1 ATTNARYSISFTKSS
16 YQELVYQFDAKM
28 KMKIFFCFIVSFF
41 IVKAYEEF
49 RGNQVLRIIPSNDV
63 QLKVLK
69 KWISSNPLVDLWKE
83 PSAPGHVVDIHMP
96 KGKISSF
103 EKLLT
108 AHGIS
113 YNIMVPD
120 VEDLLNEEELSNMKN
135 SFSAYAFNAFDYN
148 KFNDWPEIR
157 RELENLV
164 SIYSSKA
171 SLFNVGKTY
180 KGEEQI
186 GIKVTNGDGRSKPV
200 VWIDGGIHA
209 REWISPATVMYF
221 MNKMLIDQTDRRVS
235 QALAKYDFFFMPV
248 FNIDGYK
255 YTFTGRQARLWRKTR
270 KPYSWY
276 QFPCKGADPNRN
288 WDSHWDEAIGTSD
301 FCMYENYRGPKPFSE
316 VEVANVARFLK
327 TLNLK
332 SYWNVHAYGQYV
344 LYPWSWT
351 KKPAPEAAQMKNVG
365 DVFAA
370 AARLRYGTLYQVGQP
385 ADILYAV
392 SGGSIDYTYEKLG
405 VVYSYALE
413 LRDTGRYG
421 FVLPANQ
428 IQPSGEETSDAFLAA
443 VLAMK

>member
-1 ATTNARYSISFTKSS
+1 MKTLIS
-16 YQELVYQFDAKM
+16 LA
-28 KMKIFFCFIVSFF
+28 FFVLA
-41 IVKAYEEF
+41 VAAYEEF
-49 RGNQVLRIIPSNDV
+49 RGDQVIRIEPKSVAHLVI
-63 QLKVLK
+63 LK
-69 KWISSNPLVDLWKE
+69 KYIQSNNDLDVWKE

-135 SFSAYAFNAFDYN
+135 SFYSSFDYN
-148 KFNDWPEIR
+148 KYNRWSDIKM
-157 RELENLV
+157 ELQNLARSNRGIV
-164 SIYSSKA
+164 
-171 SLFNVGKTY
+171 SLFQVGRTY
-180 KGEEQI
+180 EGETMI
-186 GIKVTNGDGRSKPV
+186 GLKVTNGDGRSKPV

-221 MNKMLIDQTDRRVS
+221 MNKMITQQRSDNRVA
-235 QALAKYDFFFMPV
+235 QALAKYDFYFMPV

-255 YTFTGRQARLWRKTR
+255 YTHTGRRARFWRKTR
-270 KPYSWY
+270 KPYGWY
-276 QFPCKGADPNRN
+276 CYGADPNRN
-288 WDSHWDEAIGTSD
+288 WDSHWETGVGTSSNCQSD
-301 FCMYENYRGPKPFSE
+301 VYRGPQPASE
-316 VEVANVARFLK
+316 VEVQNVQRYLGA
-327 TLNLK
+327 LNLK
-332 SYWNVHAYGQYV
+332 SYWNVHAYSQLV
-344 LYPWSWT
+344 LTPWSWT
-351 KKPAPEAAQMKNVG
+351 TTLPRDYSEIKRVG
-365 DVFAA
+365 DVFANA
-370 AARLRYGTLYQVGQP
+370 VSRRYGTQYKVGP
-385 ADILYAV
+385 PSRILYAV
-392 SGGSIDYTYEKLG
+392 SGGSIDYTYEKLD

>member
-1 ATTNARYSISFTKSS
+1 MKALIS
-16 YQELVYQFDAKM
+16 LA
-28 KMKIFFCFIVSFF
+28 FFVLA
-41 IVKAYEEF
+41 VAAYEEF
-49 RGNQVLRIIPSNDV
+49 RGDQVIRIEPKSVAHLVI
-63 QLKVLK
+63 LK
-69 KWISSNPLVDLWKE
+69 KYIESNNDLDVWKE

-135 SFSAYAFNAFDYN
+135 SFYSSFDYN
-148 KFNDWPEIR
+148 KYNRWSDIKM
-157 RELENLV
+157 ELQNLARSNRGIV
-164 SIYSSKA
+164 
-171 SLFNVGKTY
+171 SLFQVGRTY
-180 KGEEQI
+180 EGETMI
-186 GIKVTNGDGRSKPV
+186 GLKVTNGDGRSKPV

-221 MNKMLIDQTDRRVS
+221 MNKMITQQRSDNRVA
-235 QALAKYDFFFMPV
+235 QALAKYDFYFMPV

-255 YTFTGRQARLWRKTR
+255 YTHTGRRARFWRKTR
-270 KPYSWY
+270 KPYGWY
-276 QFPCKGADPNRN
+276 CYGADPNRN
-288 WDSHWDEAIGTSD
+288 WDSHWETGVGTSSNCQSD
-301 FCMYENYRGPKPFSE
+301 VYRGPQPASE
-316 VEVANVARFLK
+316 VEVQNVQRYLGA
-327 TLNLK
+327 LNLK
-332 SYWNVHAYGQYV
+332 SYWNVHAYSQLV
-344 LYPWSWT
+344 LTPWSWT
-351 KKPAPEAAQMKNVG
+351 TTLPRDYSEIKRVG
-365 DVFAA
+365 DVFANA
-370 AARLRYGTLYQVGQP
+370 VSRRYGTQYKVGP
-385 ADILYAV
+385 PSRILYAV

>member
-1 ATTNARYSISFTKSS
+1 MKTLIS
-16 YQELVYQFDAKM
+16 LA
-28 KMKIFFCFIVSFF
+28 FFVLA
-41 IVKAYEEF
+41 VAAYEEF
-49 RGNQVLRIIPSNDV
+49 RGDQVIRIEPKSVAHLVI
-63 QLKVLK
+63 LK
-69 KWISSNPLVDLWKE
+69 KYIESNNDLDVWKE

-135 SFSAYAFNAFDYN
+135 SFFSSFDYN
-148 KFNDWPEIR
+148 KYNRWSDIKM
-157 RELENLV
+157 ELQNLARSNRGIV
-164 SIYSSKA
+164 
-171 SLFNVGKTY
+171 SLFQVGRTY
-180 KGEEQI
+180 EGETMI
-186 GIKVTNGDGRSKPV
+186 GLKVTNGDGRSKPV

-221 MNKMLIDQTDRRVS
+221 MNKMITQQRSDNRVA
-235 QALAKYDFFFMPV
+235 QALAKYDFYFMPV

-255 YTFTGRQARLWRKTR
+255 YTHTGRRARFWRKTR
-270 KPYSWY
+270 KPYGWY
-276 QFPCKGADPNRN
+276 CYGADPNRN
-288 WDSHWDEAIGTSD
+288 WDSHWETGVGTSSNCQSD
-301 FCMYENYRGPKPFSE
+301 VYRGPKPASE
-316 VEVANVARFLK
+316 VEVQNVQRYLGA
-327 TLNLK
+327 LNLK
-332 SYWNVHAYGQYV
+332 SYWNVHAYSQLV
-344 LYPWSWT
+344 LTPWSWT
-351 KKPAPEAAQMKNVG
+351 TTLPRDYSEIKRVG
-365 DVFAA
+365 DVFANA
-370 AARLRYGTLYQVGQP
+370 VSRRYGTQYKVGP
-385 ADILYAV
+385 PSRILYAV

>member
-1 ATTNARYSISFTKSS
+1 S

-49 RGNQVLRIIPSNDV
+49 RGDQVIRIEPKSVAHLVI
-63 QLKVLK
+63 LK
-69 KWISSNPLVDLWKE
+69 KYIQSNNDLDVWKE

-135 SFSAYAFNAFDYN
+135 SFYSSFDYN
-148 KFNDWPEIR
+148 KYNRWSDIKM
-157 RELENLV
+157 ELQNLARSNRGIV
-164 SIYSSKA
+164 
-171 SLFNVGKTY
+171 SLFQVGRTY
-180 KGEEQI
+180 EGETMI
-186 GIKVTNGDGRSKPV
+186 GLKVTNGDGRSKPV

-221 MNKMLIDQTDRRVS
+221 MNKMITQQRSDNRVA
-235 QALAKYDFFFMPV
+235 QALAKYDFYFMPV

-255 YTFTGRQARLWRKTR
+255 YTHTGRRARFWRKTR
-270 KPYSWY
+270 KPYGWY
-276 QFPCKGADPNRN
+276 CYGADPNRN
-288 WDSHWDEAIGTSD
+288 WDSHWETGVGTSSNCQSD
-301 FCMYENYRGPKPFSE
+301 VYRGPQPASE
-316 VEVANVARFLK
+316 VEVQNVQRYLGA
-327 TLNLK
+327 LNLK
-332 SYWNVHAYGQYV
+332 SYWNVHAYSQLV
-344 LYPWSWT
+344 LTPWSWT
-351 KKPAPEAAQMKNVG
+351 TTLPRDYSEIKRVG
-365 DVFAA
+365 DVFANA
-370 AARLRYGTLYQVGQP
+370 VSRRYGTQYKVGP
-385 ADILYAV
+385 PSRILYAV
-392 SGGSIDYTYEKLG
+392 SGGSIDYTYEKLD